1 MQGTSFSSNPLI
13 QSVVYKSF
21 GQAIKEIGLP
31 EFPEQVFTE
40 EITPRLKFVG
50 SPIPDNQESLMKLW
64 KSILRG
70 KIIATEVWNE
80 EILVFYVRGGFGG
93 DVVDVR
99 LTCQEGQW
107 HVESVVAVYP
117 RPLVHTPWFYRSA
130 YAGLVLVAAILGY
143 AVHHPASDATPAE
156 SQYTAMTL
164 ANEIAGTNGSTQAA
178 SSPSQTTQPA
188 QPSTQ
193 PSTEQSTQQQASK
206 PTPRTVTFT
215 LSRGMSLYDLSKFLR
230 DQHLVSD
237 AMKFDMA
244 LKKSG
249 ADRKIRPGKYTFR
262 EGMSESQIIDVLKHG
277 PSK

>member
-40 EITPRLKFVG
+40 EITPRLKSVG

-99 LTCQEGQW
+99 LTCQEGGW

-143 AVHHPASDATPAE
+143 AVHHPASDATPAQ

-164 ANEIAGTNGSTQAA
+164 AHDTPGTNGSTQGA
-178 SSPSQTTQPA
+178 SSPSQTNLPTQ
-188 QPSTQ
+188 
-193 PSTEQSTQQQASK
+193 QSTQQQTSQS
-206 PTPRTVTFT
+206 TPRTVTFT

-230 DQHLVSD
+230 DQHLVED
-237 AMKFDMA
+237 AMKFDME

-249 ADRKIRPGKYTFR
+249 ADRNIRPGKYTFR

>member
-21 GQAIKEIGLP
+21 GHAIKEIGLP
-31 EFPEQVFTE
+31 EFPEKVFIE

-99 LTCQEGQW
+99 LTCQEGGW

-117 RPLVHTPWFYRSA
+117 RPLIHTPWFYRSA
-130 YAGLVLVAAILGY
+130 YAGLVLLAALLGY
-143 AVHHPASDATPAE
+143 ALHHPASDATPAE
-156 SQYTAMTL
+156 SQHTAMTL
-164 ANEIAGTNGSTQAA
+164 AQQTAGTNGSTQGA
-178 SSPSQTTQPA
+178 SSPSQPNQSA
-188 QPSTQ
+188 Q
-193 PSTEQSTQQQASK
+193 QSNQESASK
-206 PTPRTVTFT
+206 TPRTVTFT

-230 DQHLVSD
+230 DQHLVDD
-237 AMKFDMA
+237 AMRFDME

-249 ADRKIRPGKYTFR
+249 ADRKIRPGVYTFR
-262 EGMSESQIIDVLKHG
+262 EGMSESQISDVL
-277 PSK
+277 

>member
-21 GQAIKEIGLP
+21 GHAIKEIGLP
-31 EFPEQVFTE
+31 EFPEQVFIE

-93 DVVDVR
+93 NAVDVR
-99 LTCQEGQW
+99 LTCKEGQW

-117 RPLVHTPWFYRSA
+117 RPLIHTPWFNRTA
-130 YAGLVLVAAILGY
+130 YAGLVLLAAILGY
-143 AVHHPASDATPAE
+143 AIHHPASDATPAQ

-164 ANEIAGTNGSTQAA
+164 AQQTETNGSAQGA
-178 SSPSQTTQPA
+178 SSPSQTNQLA

-193 PSTEQSTQQQASK
+193 QSTQQPESK